1 MPMALSTEQQ
11 EILRPVFESQ
21 MPVDEKIRYSIQFV
35 PMGKDDQPV
44 IITQDEFMRRMKEMA
59 QMGGGGMMQF
69 YGQMPDNYTIAVNGN
84 HPLVMDILDNAERS
98 YGDKLKS
105 INKKINAATS
115 EQNLLL
121 EVIKGKEDKDLSE
134 EERTN
139 RDNLRARLDE
149 LTAERTERLK
159 AIGKE
164 SMLVKQLIDLALL
177 SNGMLKGENLTSF
190 IRRSVDLIGK

>member
-1 MPMALSTEQQ
+1 
-11 EILRPVFESQ
+11 
-21 MPVDEKIRYSIQFV
+21 
-35 PMGKDDQPV
+35 
-44 IITQDEFMRRMKEMA
+44 
-59 QMGGGGMMQF
+59 MGGGGMMQF

-84 HPLVMDILDNAERS
+84 HPLVMDILDGTEKS

-105 INKKINAATS
+105 INKKINAATN

-121 EVIKGKEDKDLSE
+121 EVIKGKEDKDLTE

-139 RDNLRARLDE
+139 RDSLRARLEE

-159 AIGKE
+159 TIGRE
-164 SMLVKQLIDLALL
+164 NMLVKQLIDLALL

>member
-1 MPMALSTEQQ
+1 
-11 EILRPVFESQ
+11 
-21 MPVDEKIRYSIQFV
+21 
-35 PMGKDDQPV
+35 MGKEEQPV

-84 HPLVMDILDNAERS
+84 HPLVMDILDNAEKS
-98 YGDKLKS
+98 YGDRLKS
-105 INKKINAATS
+105 INKKISAAEN

-139 RDNLRARLDE
+139 RDTLREKVDTLRAERATRLRE
-149 LTAERTERLK
+149 IGAEN
-159 AIGKE
+159 
-164 SMLVKQLIDLALL
+164 MLVKQLIDLALL

-190 IRRSVDLIGK
+190 IRRSVELIGK